1 MTQSN
6 QFDPQAW
13 VFGNSPSA
21 TQTQLNRE
29 QSAFDPQAW
38 VFGNSPSATQTQLN
52 REQSAF
58 DPQAWVFQNNADK
71 DVTGFGEKQAQSFS
85 EQLAKFPNATP
96 VQQYQAFEK
105 YGNQFKEH
113 LSTQGYTEEQI
124 NKAFSEFSTKADPR
138 NQTSDFE
145 YYIGDRGNNVMVGTG
160 NLASSTLAAAPES
173 IPVIGQWADD
183 AEKYTRDVTKAWEKD
198 ISAKAQINEYLG
210 NRAEQEA
217 LKNGASEFEAL
228 LANLK
233 ENPMQIVK
241 LLTEQA
247 PQLVLGAAGKV
258 ALGVTNVLGGAG
270 RVRNDIEE
278 AYETTA
284 KENPSQLLQLPEIQT
299 RLAQGMSF
307 EEAVNDAKTDITDNW
322 KSILAGAAIGGT
334 EAFTPAGK
342 VFQGLNRGVVGTFAK
357 EVGQEAFQEGAE
369 QLNSNLAVGQID
381 GKTEAFD
388 NVVRNATLGAIAGA
402 GMGVPTAIDA
412 YFNKDKGNDDEN
424 ILREVENSATAG
436 AEANRKAQE
445 INQAQET
452 SQSQKTNTVDGVNQK
467 ALEAVLSSVQDEQ
480 ERNDY
485 HDELKKDIK
494 DGLLEQRI
502 AEGGTY
508 GKLAQAYLDATNPTN
523 ETNEQAV
530 TSSEN
535 IATQEVEQE
544 TPTDNTLNSNAKQ
557 SAPYQ
562 SKISAEDYPRFR
574 AYLSDM
580 QTITALS
587 GEEQAQKSREVQQKY
602 GKDIELFNQEI
613 ANQFI
618 ANNPAL
624 AQELVGRVV
633 DSETQAEQELYSRSP
648 MKSVETNIARGRER
662 MTQAILEKS
671 DVKRGMYNH
680 EFGWVDFVWG
690 DDGTTKEPNRFGEP
704 RGRGLSHIYEARM
717 RKDGLSEQQVT
728 QMLTQDIVETIAKG
742 TPKQSNRAGNERLEL
757 NYVNP
762 QSNQTH
768 RAILTK
774 NKGSNSWL
782 LTGFEVGGDV
792 ARPGSSTSSP
802 THINRTHSRD
812 DVVAPKL
819 FENDLGLNPTDEQ
832 AGRRDT
838 HLHTNQHQDN
848 AWVVTGFKQYQSMNQ
863 SRGATTSDLRNSDP
877 IRSRIEMGATGTD
890 NVQQSNQQRNNQ
902 IHQDQQTLSR
912 ILGEETASHIQVVD
926 SNTQIPSGQ
935 DVKKLVA
942 NGVEGWFEPKT
953 QKLYIISENI
963 IGNDV
968 LSRDERLAWVAW
980 HELAHAGVRIKYGAM
995 LKNLLESAAEHSVV
1009 NVITRRIQA
1018 EYEKDGLE
1026 ISKEAAIEEAV
1037 VELYSAY
1044 QTGNWSELESRY
1056 QAKIHKSWKDGKD
1069 NVGDF
1074 LARIGNLI
1082 RRLMGVVIGRDVTQ
1096 AMTTSQLF
1104 DTLRGIEQGIN
1115 NIAKNSQNP
1124 TANTSTNEE
1133 ARYSLNESSDSDF
1146 AKAVDAVANG
1156 ERTATTEIVLG
1167 TTPDVLKMLGVDE
1180 ANVIMHART
1189 LQKDMIGKHSVSAEA
1204 MKQLPKQMNDPV
1216 AVMRSRGSSTNPD
1229 AYLVLTELKEVENGK
1244 ELPIIA
1250 ALSFEKNANGDLELI
1265 NVASAYG
1272 RKNVK
1277 VAKDLEAGTLYWHK
1291 EKGNQFLDNFS
1302 LSAESDFNLP
1312 ALRSSLSDNDYLSE
1326 HNIKTETDLSQYQDE
1341 SSDNST
1347 RYSKADRS
1355 TYEQAKA
1362 NGETELT
1369 FEQYQQVRTPEFKA
1383 WFGDW
1388 ENDPENASKV
1398 INPKT
1403 GEPLVV
1409 YHGSNADFSVFEKT
1423 QETDYGWYGEGYY
1436 FTQDRD
1442 IADSYADMAV
1452 LERGG
1457 NQTNYGVY
1465 LNLRNP
1471 NYVNLSNGSLVTNKN
1486 SISAKETTN
1495 NLKSQGFDGV
1505 VVFENVS
1512 GKAQGKTPYNF
1523 AEEVVAF
1530 DSNQIK
1536 SATDNN
1542 GEFSPNNDDIRF
1554 SRRAKSE
1561 SFEKLRQAESIKIS
1575 GKDIEPSTDL
1585 REYKR
1590 NALNYGKTLRGAYV
1604 NKDTGQEIEL
1614 GVKGVKEVLQHDYK
1628 DPDHLQSIAAI
1639 PKIIEQAIYIDTVK
1653 NDDKAK
1659 RPDIESYDYYLAGLK
1674 IGNDDYTVRAAV
1686 ANSNMGEKYYDHKL
1700 TDIEKGE
1707 LLSIAQRITNPRIDN
1722 SSPLSEIDDKRL
1734 LQILQD
1740 ESLDNNTRYSRIKPT
1755 VLDQIQSGKI
1765 HRKEEEE
1772 TLLDMVKERDFGRF
1786 WETLKAKTDRAW
1798 ADEQRPVIDWLA
1810 NLEKD
1815 GLISHAERVDIVNKM
1830 EAAEGVKNAKN
1841 AQMMQKYLKPL
1852 MQNIAKVAKKHNI
1865 TTDQAKF
1872 WIEHYLSARW
1882 AIEKNQQYL
1891 DNEFKAMQ
1899 EAETALLDAQN
1910 NGDQKQIDEASRAYR
1925 KAERQYRYRK
1935 ADVESTVYGRD
1946 NDGNLLYTPKVGTA
1960 GGWSTPHA
1968 QAIMKA
1974 IEQKGLTVSEI
1985 EQAAKPMFEAIQEN
1999 LLINLA
2005 ANRITPEQ
2013 FREFKKTPNYV
2024 PLTGDNEID
2033 LDKDNDYIG
2042 GAGRRATNVSKDK
2055 AAKGRTQSEAEGAFD
2070 ATWRM
2075 LDKTITNA
2083 AWQPFKNSI
2092 DELYETAKSEAIAQ
2106 GASDKEATELAEE
2119 KTGIQKNVMKGT
2131 TRTNDD
2137 VFIRKFNNVYYE
2149 YHLPTSVMAALNGS
2163 QTSSPLNDLWGFR
2176 HAKTLTG
2183 WFARG
2188 VTQFKPMF
2196 ALKNMVR
2203 DGWEKSILIT
2213 TREILDNN
2221 GNDLSQKAKNQIG
2234 KEMSKLLWGANL
2246 GLNGL
2251 YKATAKFAKEGG
2263 TANLDNRK
2271 DAQGNYINKEQ
2282 GYLKELIDAGGLSTY
2297 STMLAR
2303 TRKDLDAEF
2312 KRTANPKVYDG
2323 AMQLVEI
2330 WNTTFDT
2337 ASSLAAYMALR
2348 ENGISAER
2356 AMGVTL
2362 GLMNF
2367 RKAGAYAKHF
2377 KGFFAFMNPAIQGG
2391 KNNLQLIRTRR
2402 GQAYLVSRVA
2412 MGMLVY
2418 QLLSLMAGDD
2428 DEAGK
2433 RMDSKG
2439 DITREII
2446 IPTPAGDI
2454 RIPVGYGAPQ
2464 MAWNLSVN
2472 AMRWFNGQI
2481 PLSDA
2486 IANVVSHNVKSV
2498 VPVSPNETSAAKDPF
2513 AKVIN
2518 TLAPTI
2524 LKPFV
2529 ELATDRNAFGNKI
2542 TPSYVN
2548 EKELH
2553 ATQSKSN
2560 TAQFWEDVAT
2570 TMYDTFGMDAHPESY
2585 QHLFNAYRGFAGS
2598 VGDFISATIENPNRL
2613 KQGKELSIPVINDFF
2628 TIGGKGENRIS
2639 ILYYEGKGEMEALKK
2654 AYDYQK
2660 EHHPKTLSEWL
2671 KEGNRQQLLELNKF
2685 ANERMGDVRE
2695 IKANATKDL
2704 NAKKISQEVYDKRIT
2719 FYNKRVDEEQRR
2731 ILYKY
2736 RTLEGLNTTKTH

>member
-13 VFGNSPSA
+13 VFGNQPS
-21 TQTQLNRE
+21 TSQTQSNSE
-29 QSAFDPQAW
+29 QP
-38 VFGNSPSATQTQLN
+38 
-52 REQSAF
+52 AF

-71 DVTGFGEKQAQSFS
+71 DVTGFGEKQAQNFS
-85 EQLAKFPNATP
+85 EQLAKFPNGTP

-124 NKAFSEFSTKADPR
+124 NKAFSEFSAKADPR

-145 YYIGDRGNNVMVGTG
+145 YYLGDRGNNVMVGTG

-284 KENPSQLLQLPEIQT
+284 KENPAQLLQLPEIQT

-322 KSILAGAAIGGT
+322 KSILAGAAIGGS

-342 VFQGLNRGVVGTFAK
+342 VFQGLNRGVMGTFAK

-381 GKTEAFD
+381 GKTEVFD

-412 YFNKDKGNDDEN
+412 YFNKDKSNDDEN

-436 AEANRKAQE
+436 VEATRKAQE
-445 INQAQET
+445 ANQDQA
-452 SQSQKTNTVDGVNQK
+452 TNLVDGVNQK

-508 GKLAQAYLDATNPTN
+508 GKLAQAYLDATNPVN

-544 TPTDNTLNSNAKQ
+544 TPTDNTLNSNVKQ
-557 SAPYQ
+557 STPYQ
-562 SKISAEDYPRFR
+562 SNISAEDYPRFQ

-580 QTITALS
+580 QTIISLS

-648 MKSVETNIARGRER
+648 MKSVETNIKRGRES
-662 MTQAILEKS
+662 MNTAIAERRT
-671 DVKRGMYNH
+671 VHRAMFNH
-680 EFGWVDFVWG
+680 DLDGWVDFEWG
-690 DDGTTKEPNRFGEP
+690 DIGIVKDNGKTKGAM
-704 RGRGLSHIYEARM
+704 GIAHILEARM
-717 RKDGLSEQQVT
+717 RKDGMSYAQAT
-728 QMLTQDIVETIAKG
+728 KMLTDNIVETIAKG
-742 TPKQSNRAGNERLEL
+742 KIVDQFERNNVQNIKMDYNGYRAALRK
-757 NYVNP
+757 
-762 QSNQTH
+762 
-768 RAILTK
+768 A
-774 NKGSNSWL
+774 KGSNSWIV
-782 LTGFEVGGDV
+782 TAFE
-792 ARPGSSTSSP
+792 
-802 THINRTHSRD
+802 
-812 DVVAPKL
+812 L
-819 FENDLGLNPTDEQ
+819 FEDGNSQGDGKTIPTEQ
-832 AGRRDT
+832 QSYTARTVAGAS
-838 HLHTNQHQDN
+838 NF
-848 AWVVTGFKQYQSMNQ
+848 VPTGEQVGSNTPNLPTQSLPTLQ
-863 SRGATTSDLRNSDP
+863 LQG
-877 IRSRIEMGATGTD
+877 MGAVGAN

-942 NGVEGWFEPKT
+942 NGVEGWFEPST

-995 LKNLLESAAEHSVV
+995 LKNLLESAAEHPVV

-1018 EYEKDGLE
+1018 EYAKDGIK
-1026 ISKEAAIEEAV
+1026 ISKEAAIEEAI

-1096 AMTTSQLF
+1096 TMTTSQLF

-1133 ARYSLNESSDSDF
+1133 ARYSFAGQNARNADIQQMGKARAMLSDGVDPEIVRQQTGWFKGADGKWRFELNEDPELIMPYQVYDDFRFDTEYTEDVLETTLSEVWKDSNLFEAYPHLAQRKVTIKPLNGKDGYFEPSTGEIVLSSSLSEYQMRSVLVHEVQHAIQAMEGFLNGNSPTAEIGNFTDKTFTGNSSVDTKINALQEALFQTQDPEKKANLQGQIQAYREMVAENNYFRSAGEVEARNAQTRLTMSQEERRNRSPESTEDVPRQSQILRGYRNTKVYSLNENADSDF

-1326 HNIKTETDLSQYQDE
+1326 NNIKTETDLSQYQDE

-1347 RYSKADRS
+1347 RYSKTDRS

-1369 FEQYQQVRTPEFKA
+1369 FEQYQQVRTSEFKA

-1486 SISAKETTN
+1486 SVSAKETTN
-1495 NLKSQGFDGV
+1495 KLKSQGFDGV

-1542 GEFSPNNDDIRF
+1542 GAFDPNNNDI
-1554 SRRAKSE
+1554 
-1561 SFEKLRQAESIKIS
+1561 
-1575 GKDIEPSTDL
+1575 
-1585 REYKR
+1585 
-1590 NALNYGKTLRGAYV
+1590 
-1604 NKDTGQEIEL
+1604 
-1614 GVKGVKEVLQHDYK
+1614 
-1628 DPDHLQSIAAI
+1628 
-1639 PKIIEQAIYIDTVK
+1639 
-1653 NDDKAK
+1653 
-1659 RPDIESYDYYLAGLK
+1659 
-1674 IGNDDYTVRAAV
+1674 
-1686 ANSNMGEKYYDHKL
+1686 
-1700 TDIEKGE
+1700 
-1707 LLSIAQRITNPRIDN
+1707 
-1722 SSPLSEIDDKRL
+1722 
-1734 LQILQD
+1734 
-1740 ESLDNNTRYSRIKPT
+1740 RYSRIKPT

-1786 WETLKAKTDRAW
+1786 WETLKSKTDRAW

-2092 DELYETAKSEAIAQ
+2092 DELYETAKSDAIAQ

-2119 KTGIQKNVMKGT
+2119 KTGIKKNVRKGT
-2131 TRTNDD
+2131 TSDKD
-2137 VFIRKFNNVYYE
+2137 VLVRKFNNVYYE

-2221 GNDLSQKAKNQIG
+2221 GNDLSKKAKNQIG

-2671 KEGNRQQLLELNKF
+2671 KEGNRQQLLELNEL
-2685 ANERMGDVRE
+2685 ANKRMGIIRK

>member
-1 MTQSN
+1 MNEQSLKDLKDHIFSTQPTSPELSN
-6 QFDPQAW
+6 Q
-13 VFGNSPSA
+13 NSLEA
-21 TQTQLNRE
+21 FKRYYLQGGMNQTQPTE
-29 QSAFDPQAW
+29 QQKPESA
-38 VFGNSPSATQTQLN
+38 
-52 REQSAF
+52 
-58 DPQAWVFQNNADK
+58 
-71 DVTGFGEKQAQSFS
+71 GF
-85 EQLAKFPNATP
+85 L
-96 VQQYQAFEK
+96 
-105 YGNQFKEH
+105 
-113 LSTQGYTEEQI
+113 
-124 NKAFSEFSTKADPR
+124 
-138 NQTSDFE
+138 
-145 YYIGDRGNNVMVGTG
+145 G
-160 NLASSTLAAAPES
+160 NLADVAAMPLKAAGGLVSTVGGLIDPQGAIRQA
-173 IPVIGQWADD
+173 GDDFNQWVEENINSEEYKYNKTQDAKRIAE
-183 AEKYTRDVTKAWEKD
+183 AEKRGESGWGARWE
-198 ISAKAQINEYLG
+198 N
-210 NRAEQEA
+210 
-217 LKNGASEFEAL
+217 F
-228 LANLK
+228 K
-233 ENPMQIVK
+233 ENPLDTSLNLLESTLPTIAAAYATGGIGALAVGAAQGAGETRKEVNDHIMQMSQSELEK
-241 LLTEQA
+241 SPLYQQLRQQGLTAEQA
-247 PQLVLGAAGKV
+247 RIELATSWLEHGGEIAANAVSGAVLERLGGAAKLGRFAKPTGAILDKPLVKFGTEV
-258 ALGVTNVLGGAG
+258 ASEVSDEVLQQGVTNKAIQDVDSTRTLTHNLGGAAFDG
-270 RVRNDIEE
+270 MLGGSLGGAVAATDSYLRNRNEPNNDEINSIKSQETPETSKSDNTVNRQVLKNVLAGYQKQVDETQYNETFEELKNDIEE
-278 AYETTA
+278 
-284 KENPSQLLQLPEIQT
+284 
-299 RLAQGMSF
+299 
-307 EEAVNDAKTDITDNW
+307 
-322 KSILAGAAIGGT
+322 
-334 EAFTPAGK
+334 
-342 VFQGLNRGVVGTFAK
+342 
-357 EVGQEAFQEGAE
+357 
-369 QLNSNLAVGQID
+369 
-381 GKTEAFD
+381 
-388 NVVRNATLGAIAGA
+388 
-402 GMGVPTAIDA
+402 
-412 YFNKDKGNDDEN
+412 
-424 ILREVENSATAG
+424 
-436 AEANRKAQE
+436 
-445 INQAQET
+445 
-452 SQSQKTNTVDGVNQK
+452 
-467 ALEAVLSSVQDEQ
+467 
-480 ERNDY
+480 
-485 HDELKKDIK
+485 
-494 DGLLEQRI
+494 GLLEQRI

-508 GKLAQAYLDATNPTN
+508 GKLAQAYLDATNPVN

-544 TPTDNTLNSNAKQ
+544 TPTDNTLNSNVKQ
-557 SAPYQ
+557 STPYQ
-562 SKISAEDYPRFR
+562 SNISAEDYPRFQ

-580 QTITALS
+580 QTIISLS

-648 MKSVETNIARGRER
+648 MKSVETNIKRGRES
-662 MTQAILEKS
+662 MNTAIAERRT
-671 DVKRGMYNH
+671 VHRAMFNH
-680 EFGWVDFVWG
+680 DLDGWVDFEWG
-690 DDGTTKEPNRFGEP
+690 DIGIVKDNGKTKGAM
-704 RGRGLSHIYEARM
+704 GIAHILEARM
-717 RKDGLSEQQVT
+717 RKDGMSYAQAT
-728 QMLTQDIVETIAKG
+728 KMLTDNIVETIAKG
-742 TPKQSNRAGNERLEL
+742 KIVDQFERNNVQNIKMDYNGYRAALRK
-757 NYVNP
+757 
-762 QSNQTH
+762 
-768 RAILTK
+768 A
-774 NKGSNSWL
+774 KGSNSWIV
-782 LTGFEVGGDV
+782 TAFE
-792 ARPGSSTSSP
+792 
-802 THINRTHSRD
+802 
-812 DVVAPKL
+812 L
-819 FENDLGLNPTDEQ
+819 FEDGNSQGDGKTIPTEQ
-832 AGRRDT
+832 QSYTARTVAGASNFVPT
-838 HLHTNQHQDN
+838 GEQVGSNTPNLPTQSLPTLQLQGVGAVGTN
-848 AWVVTGFKQYQSMNQ
+848 
-863 SRGATTSDLRNSDP
+863 
-877 IRSRIEMGATGTD
+877 

-953 QKLYIISENI
+953 QKLYIISEKI

-995 LKNLLESAAEHSVV
+995 LKNLLESAAEHPVV

-1018 EYEKDGLE
+1018 EYEKDGIK
-1026 ISKEAAIEEAV
+1026 ISKEAAIEEAI

-1082 RRLMGVVIGRDVTQ
+1082 RRLMGVVIGRDITQ
-1096 AMTTSQLF
+1096 TMTTSQLF

-1133 ARYSLNESSDSDF
+1133 ARYSFAGQNARNADIQQMGKARAMLSDGVDPEIVRQQTGWFKGADGKWRFELNEDPELIMPYQVYDDFRFDTEYTEDVLETTLSEVWKDSNLFEAYPHLAQRKVTIKPLNGKDGYFEPSTGEIVLSSSLSEYQMRSVLVHEVQHAIQAMEGFLNGNSPTAEIGNFTDKTFTGNSSVDTKINALQEALFQTQDPEKKANLQGQIQAYREMVAENNYFRSAGEVEARNAQTRLTMSQEERRNRSPESTEDVPRQSQILRGYRNTKVYSLNENADSDF

-1326 HNIKTETDLSQYQDE
+1326 NNIKTETDLSQYQDE

-1347 RYSKADRS
+1347 RYSKTDRS

-1486 SISAKETTN
+1486 SVSAKETTN
-1495 NLKSQGFDGV
+1495 KLKSQGFDGV

-1542 GEFSPNNDDIRF
+1542 GAFDPNNNDI
-1554 SRRAKSE
+1554 
-1561 SFEKLRQAESIKIS
+1561 
-1575 GKDIEPSTDL
+1575 
-1585 REYKR
+1585 
-1590 NALNYGKTLRGAYV
+1590 
-1604 NKDTGQEIEL
+1604 
-1614 GVKGVKEVLQHDYK
+1614 
-1628 DPDHLQSIAAI
+1628 
-1639 PKIIEQAIYIDTVK
+1639 
-1653 NDDKAK
+1653 
-1659 RPDIESYDYYLAGLK
+1659 
-1674 IGNDDYTVRAAV
+1674 
-1686 ANSNMGEKYYDHKL
+1686 
-1700 TDIEKGE
+1700 
-1707 LLSIAQRITNPRIDN
+1707 
-1722 SSPLSEIDDKRL
+1722 
-1734 LQILQD
+1734 
-1740 ESLDNNTRYSRIKPT
+1740 RYSRIKPT

-1786 WETLKAKTDRAW
+1786 WETLKSKTDRAW

-1899 EAETALLDAQN
+1899 EAETALLNAQN

-2106 GASDKEATELAEE
+2106 GASDKEATALAEE

-2303 TRKDLDAEF
+2303 TRKDLNAEF

-2671 KEGNRQQLLELNKF
+2671 KKGNRQQLLELNEL
-2685 ANERMGDVRE
+2685 ANKRMGIIRK

-2719 FYNKRVDEEQRR
+2719 LYNKRVDEEQRR